1 MNSRKLIW
9 LGAVELASL
18 GLYLLLA
25 WRYPLSP
32 SLENPRASWTSI
44 VQPSGKNIALHLAI
58 YLGLTLLFLVT
69 MHILDGLKGQS
80 AAHRRKQV
88 LMIIAAWL
96 TFSAALIT
104 AAPGGESHDIFD
116 YIFRG
121 RMMAE
126 YQANPLVDV
135 PNDFSLSTPFSRY
148 LAWRKNVDSYGPV
161 WEASSAAIAVSVRQ
175 TARVLGW
182 WDEIYPVCP
191 KSPESCRLL
200 IAYITG
206 YRLLSILLIGL
217 GGWIIA
223 SMVGRSHPPLVP
235 LALATWLLNPMTL
248 VASAL
253 GGHNDAA
260 MLVLVLLS
268 WWLLQRQRLFLALL
282 VLILAAHVK
291 LVALIWLPACVLW
304 IFWRWGWKRALK
316 VSLASAVGGIALS
329 YLLYAP
335 FGGWQSLPNM
345 LHERSLYLANSFWR
359 VLNTLLVEH
368 WDWPVKQAHQTSIG
382 LPGLLFGLGA
392 LFIPMWVFNYRPK
405 RWRNSQIDPEEVES
419 RLWTALVAVSLLY
432 LAIGA
437 FWFQH
442 WYLLWVIAPA
452 ALLPDSRF
460 TRSILPWLVFGALS
474 ANVTMDF
481 LRATLLKTSQP
492 FLGYILAVIVIWIP
506 AIIALG
512 IQFVHRQASS
522 NGTPNATHPL
532 HKV

>member
-9 LGAVELASL
+9 LGVVELASF

-32 SLENPRASWTSI
+32 SLANPRASWTSL
-44 VQPSGKNIALHLAI
+44 VQPTGKNIFLHLAI

-69 MHILDGLKGQS
+69 LNILDRLKGQS
-80 AAHRRKQV
+80 ATHHRQQ
-88 LMIIAAWL
+88 LLIIIAAWL
-96 TFSAALIT
+96 ACSAALIS

-121 RMMAE
+121 RMMVE

-135 PNDFSLSTPFSRY
+135 PNDFSLITPYSRY

-161 WEASSAAIAVSVRQ
+161 WEASSAAVAVSVRQ
-175 TARVLGW
+175 TARLLGW
-182 WDEIYPVCP
+182 WDETYPVCP

-200 IAYITG
+200 VAYITG

-223 SMVGRSHPPLVP
+223 SMVGRSHPSLVS

-253 GGHNDAA
+253 GGHNDAL

-268 WWLLQRQRLFLALL
+268 WWLLQRQRLILALL

-304 IFWRWGWKRALK
+304 ILWRWGWKRALK
-316 VSLASAVGGIALS
+316 VSLASLIGGLALS

-359 VLNTLLVEH
+359 VLKTFLVDQFH
-368 WDWPVKQAHQTSIG
+368 WLVARAHRLSIG

-392 LFIPMWVFNYRPK
+392 LFIPLWVFNFPPK
-405 RWRNSQIDPEEVES
+405 RWCKSQSDPEEVES
-419 RLWTALVAVSLLY
+419 RLWTTLVAVSLLY

-452 ALLPDSRF
+452 ALLPNSRF
-460 TRSILPWLVFGALS
+460 TRYILPWLVFGALS

-492 FLGYILAVIVIWIP
+492 ILGYIFVVILIWMP
-506 AIIALG
+506 VIIALG
-512 IQFVHRQASS
+512 IQCLHRQANSIKTR
-522 NGTPNATHPL
+522 NCQH
-532 HKV
+532 